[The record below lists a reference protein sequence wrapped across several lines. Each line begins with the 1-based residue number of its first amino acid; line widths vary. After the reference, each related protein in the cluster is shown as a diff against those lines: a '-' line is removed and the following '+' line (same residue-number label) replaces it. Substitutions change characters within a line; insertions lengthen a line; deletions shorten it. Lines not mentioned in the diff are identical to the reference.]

1 MALEAVPWE
10 RLECP
15 KSKQAFTQGAWPKT
29 ETGGGDEWGRCEGG
43 VGQSSQPKMT
53 GRFEDPRN
61 PVGGTMGVGNGSCSA
76 WILASQATLT
86 AALQAWVSVGEPGE
100 GTV

>member
-1 MALEAVPWE
+1 
-10 RLECP
+10 
-15 KSKQAFTQGAWPKT
+15 
-29 ETGGGDEWGRCEGG
+29 
-43 VGQSSQPKMT
+43 
-53 GRFEDPRN
+53 
-61 PVGGTMGVGNGSCSA
+61 MGVGNGSCSA